1 MRTNPPP
8 EDWVTFEDAARV
20 GQQWDVHRGAC
31 GHSAIWRP
39 AEWTAENAP
48 VPLKMTIPDAEK
60 RLRCTCSRQSNRR
73 PPAYAAIRQRNLLAP
88 AGPASSG
95 NGVSMN

>member
-8 EDWVTFEDAARV
+8 EEWVTFEDAARV
-20 GQQWDVHRGAC
+20 GQQWDVHCGAC
-31 GHSAIWRP
+31 GHSVIWKP

-48 VPLKMTIPDAEK
+48 VHLKMTIPDAES
-60 RLRCTCSRQSNRR
+60 RLVCTQCSQSNRE
-73 PPAYAAIRQRNLLAP
+73 PPAYGSIRQRNAFAP
-88 AGPASSG
+88 SGPARSE